1 MRLDFPDE
9 QSHPGVRG
17 HWLDVDYVP
26 GVDPHEARGVPL
38 AAPFHQDA
46 LGFLFIRACLL
57 LDVEDVPECQVGGA
71 VILEPA
77 EKDLAIVQKNG
88 LVLGG
93 KLEVAAAARRQQG
106 REQEKKQNGAA
117 PPKAAVILPQHKFPS
132 YPGIGLPGTYSAPRP
147 FLRAPS
153 GG

>member
-38 AAPFHQDA
+38 AAPFHQDT

-93 KLEVAAAARRQQG
+93 KLEVATVARGQQG
-106 REQEKKQNGAA
+106 REQAEKQDGVPAYD
-117 PPKAAVILPQHKFPS
+117 AAVALLGAHNSPPAHW
-132 YPGIGLPGTYSAPRP
+132 
-147 FLRAPS
+147 
-153 GG
+153 